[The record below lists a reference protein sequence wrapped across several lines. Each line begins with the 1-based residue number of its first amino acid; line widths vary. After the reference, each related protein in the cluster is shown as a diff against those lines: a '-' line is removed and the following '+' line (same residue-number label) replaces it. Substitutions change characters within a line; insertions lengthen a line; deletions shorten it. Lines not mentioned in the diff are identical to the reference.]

1 MDSSKPFQDVSDV
14 NQEPIES
21 KGGRKKVN
29 NEEYKQKHEYLKF
42 FDEVFGT
49 NTRRYIDLKKVPLL
63 TVIYDRLR
71 EDLLTLND
79 KYKGLRNARL
89 EIYDAM
95 QEKMT
100 KEQKD
105 LLETYIDLSE
115 DMENE
120 MTQQVFLFGVILA
133 NELNRECKEVSTNN
147 NK

>member
-1 MDSSKPFQDVSDV
+1 M
-14 NQEPIES
+14 
-21 KGGRKKVN
+21 N
-29 NEEYKQKHEYLKF
+29 NEENKQKQEYLEL
-42 FDEVFGT
+42 FDKVFRT
-49 NTRRYIDLKKVPLL
+49 NAKKYIHLEQVPLL

-120 MTQQVFLFGVILA
+120 MAQQIFVFGVILA